1 MFDYNTVSNNIDW
14 SFEHSFAVLDR
25 FLCLKTFIYD
35 KLFT

>member
-1 MFDYNTVSNNIDW
+1 MVIILFLIILIDW
-14 SFEHSFAVLDR
+14 IFEHSFAFLDR